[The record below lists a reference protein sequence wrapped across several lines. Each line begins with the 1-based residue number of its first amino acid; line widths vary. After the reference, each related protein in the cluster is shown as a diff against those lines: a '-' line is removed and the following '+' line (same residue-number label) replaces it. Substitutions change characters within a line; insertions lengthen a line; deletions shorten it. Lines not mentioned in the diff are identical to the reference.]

1 MSRKPESPAIISRS
15 VVLRLNNVAKMPA
28 SDYTEAQ
35 VVERA
40 AALDA
45 SAFNAFVKKSLLTA
59 CLRLISQNER
69 SSAIADDAPAADR
82 RGQLGA
88 ADKRIA
94 QVYDELLSAG
104 RPVTISKLRDG
115 AATGLKTVKT
125 WASRFHPELLRKIQ
139 ERPITGQNKARQK
152 RGRV

>member
-1 MSRKPESPAIISRS
+1 MPRKPESPAIISRS

-40 AALDA
+40 AA

-59 CLRLISQNER
+59 CLRLISQHQR
-69 SSAIADDAPAADR
+69 SRAIADDAPAADR